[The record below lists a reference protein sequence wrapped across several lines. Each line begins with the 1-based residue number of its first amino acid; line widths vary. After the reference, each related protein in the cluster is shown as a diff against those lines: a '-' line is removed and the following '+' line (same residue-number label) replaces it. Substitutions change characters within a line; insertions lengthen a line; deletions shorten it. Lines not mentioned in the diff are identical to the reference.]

1 MRASLCGENLVRL
14 AFLDES
20 GRSRHEPIIVVA
32 GIVLNGDR
40 TYRKLCERLS
50 TLIEEFIPEQDRG
63 GFVFH
68 AKDIF
73 QGTGYFKDRTQWPR
87 EEKRFPILTTI
98 AAIPRQ
104 FGMPVIFGYLNK
116 GEYQAAISLQ
126 LSRHERQET
135 KAQISDVAEHMVA
148 FAHAEIAI
156 ERQMH
161 QFSRDEICMV
171 IAEDTDRVKRAL
183 KSAHAILRD
192 PQEIVNSGFAGLSGL
207 PLQKIVDTPHFAE
220 KAESAPLQVADCCA
234 YLIMRRLMR
243 RDDSQ
248 QFFELLAPQLTWAA
262 SDSGDPMGSE
272 RERFGTG
279 SLY

>member
-1 MRASLCGENLVRL
+1 VRL

-192 PQEIVNSGFAGLSGL
+192 PQEIV
-207 PLQKIVDTPHFAE
+207 K
-220 KAESAPLQVADCCA
+220 
-234 YLIMRRLMR
+234 
-243 RDDSQ
+243 
-248 QFFELLAPQLTWAA
+248 
-262 SDSGDPMGSE
+262 
-272 RERFGTG
+272 
-279 SLY
+279 

>member
-1 MRASLCGENLVRL
+1 
-14 AFLDES
+14 
-20 GRSRHEPIIVVA
+20 
-32 GIVLNGDR
+32 
-40 TYRKLCERLS
+40 
-50 TLIEEFIPEQDRG
+50 
-63 GFVFH
+63 
-68 AKDIF
+68 
-73 QGTGYFKDRTQWPR
+73 
-87 EEKRFPILTTI
+87 
-98 AAIPRQ
+98 
-104 FGMPVIFGYLNK
+104 MPVIFGYLNK
-116 GEYQAAISLQ
+116 DEYLNYLPQ

-161 QFSRDEICMV
+161 QFSRDEICML

-183 KSAHAILRD
+183 KRAHAILRD
-192 PQEIVNSGFAGLSGL
+192 PQEIIQSGFAGLAGL

-243 RDDSQ
+243 RGDSQ

-262 SDSGDPMGSE
+262 SDFGDPMGSE
-272 RERFGTG
+272 RDLFGTG